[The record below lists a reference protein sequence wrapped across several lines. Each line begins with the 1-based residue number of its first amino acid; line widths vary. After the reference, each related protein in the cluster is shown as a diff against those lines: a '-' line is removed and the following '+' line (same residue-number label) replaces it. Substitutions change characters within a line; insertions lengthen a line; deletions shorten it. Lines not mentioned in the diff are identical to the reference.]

1 MPAILSDSDAV
12 SSWLNP
18 QLHGFDALKVLR
30 PVKTNE
36 VSSIINSFVGFSI
49 LSLCRLGAFHLLECK
64 NFYDSYRYVLQGR
77 ILWGGRGGSCHPNNF
92 EIMGPATPII
102 LIMSYITSMIAA
114 PVLWTFSHDINR
126 NLMIQ
131 SQ

>member
-1 MPAILSDSDAV
+1 MFEVLISLFSVCLLRESNDTLNWLHDRMPAILSDSDAV

-49 LSLCRLGAFHLLECK
+49 LSLCRLGAFHLLKCK
-64 NFYDSYRYVLQGR
+64 DFYDLYHY
-77 ILWGGRGGSCHPNNF
+77 IL
-92 EIMGPATPII
+92 
-102 LIMSYITSMIAA
+102 
-114 PVLWTFSHDINR
+114 
-126 NLMIQ
+126 
-131 SQ
+131 